1 MKKLIVLAL
10 LASVLVVSPA
20 FADDDDGDITLT
32 HHVDLWQVGSDNAKV
47 KAYDLSYHFTLIEID
62 RFNLLGAGFGF
73 DMWSTCEGR
82 RCDFDGSDRKYFGSP
97 FLVVPLASIRLSK
110 KSPDGSVSLGTNYVY
125 HLRNDDHNIT
135 VGFMVTW
142 Q

>member
-10 LASVLVVSPA
+10 VALVFVVTPA
-20 FADDDDGDITLT
+20 FAEDNEEGLTLM
-32 HHVDLWQVGSDNAKV
+32 HHVDLWQVGSSDGNV
-47 KAYDLSYHFTLIEID
+47 KAYDLSYHFTVIEID
-62 RFNLLGAGFGF
+62 RFSFLGAGFGF

-82 RCDFDGSDRKYFGSP
+82 HCSFDSGNRKYFGSP

-110 KSPDGSVSLGTNYVY
+110 KSSAGSLSLGTNYVY

-135 VGFMVTW
+135 VGFMISW
-142 Q
+142 E